1 MLINQIK
8 KQLYLD
14 LNYTVVPHYRIAK
27 KKHVE
32 SDQKP
37 DIQLRE
43 LEGVTE
49 SFDDYQATVNI
60 ITPYFFLK
68 KNQHFF
74 LL

>member
-60 ITPYFFLK
+60 ITPYFF
-68 KNQHFF
+68 
-74 LL
+74 